1 MAVEDKYIS
10 YRIYLVAFTMFV
22 MAIAITVKLTN
33 IQWVEGDYYRKLAK
47 ERTVRN
53 FIIPANKGNIYSAD
67 GSLLATSI
75 PKYTIRFDAM
85 APKSEAFE
93 KNVKSLADS
102 LGILLGKSSSTFL
115 SDLRKARATKN
126 RYFLVARDVS
136 YTQYSKIKS
145 YPLFNSGAY
154 KGGIII
160 EQKTVREHPIG
171 KIAERT
177 IGYERLTPAGIEDG
191 KGIEWAFRKY
201 LNGKDGK
208 ILKQK
213 IAKGQWKPIRD
224 VNEVDPQDGYDVIS
238 TIDVYIQDIA
248 HHALL
253 KQLRAYNADHGCVVV
268 METKTGK
275 IKAISN
281 LGKDPKSINKSADST
296 YFETTN
302 YAIAESHE
310 PGSTYKL
317 ADLMTLL
324 EDKKIDTSAVFDTQ
338 GGIITYFGE
347 KVRDSH
353 DGGFGRISLAKGF
366 EVSSNTVM
374 VQAVYNNYKNNPAQF
389 VNHLNGYGLNKP
401 LGLPIKGEG
410 MPKVPQ
416 PGDKNWSAI
425 SLPWMAFGYGVSIT
439 PLQTLTFYNS
449 VANNGEMVKPQ
460 FVSEIKEW
468 NKTIKKFNKEVIN
481 PKVCSMETIAKLK
494 AVMKNVVKKGTGAK
508 LYSKDFSMAG
518 KTGTAQANYAK
529 NGGTEKHYISSFV
542 GYFPADEPKY
552 SCIVVVHE
560 PNTTNNNYYGAD
572 VAGPVFKRIAQKI
585 FTDAPST
592 NTIKSLN
599 RKNAKQENDY
609 TDYYTKAQ
617 KKQNLIPN
625 LKGMSGM
632 DAVALLGNLGVK
644 VKVVGIGK
652 VKNQSIPAGQNLDK
666 NTTIIL
672 ELS

>member
-10 YRIYLVAFTMFV
+10 YRMYMVAFAMFL

-53 FIIPANKGNIYSAD
+53 FVIPANKGNVYSAD

-75 PKYTIRFDAM
+75 PKYTIRFDAV
-85 APKSEAFE
+85 APKSDAFE

-102 LGILLGKSSSTFL
+102 LGLLLRKPSSTFQ
-115 SDLRKARATKN
+115 SDLRKARANNN
-126 RYFLVARDVS
+126 RYFLVARDLS
-136 YTQYSKIKS
+136 YTEYMKIKS
-145 YPLFNSGAY
+145 FPLFNLGAY
-154 KGGIII
+154 KGGIIT

-177 IGYERLTPAGIEDG
+177 IGYERVTPSGEKDG

-253 KQLRAYNADHGCVVV
+253 KQLRAFNADHGCVVV

-281 LGKDPKSINKSADST
+281 LGKNPESANKAEDST

-324 EDKKIDTSAVFDTQ
+324 EDKKVDTSAVFDSQ
-338 GGIITYFGE
+338 GGTIIYSGK

-353 DGGFGRISLAKGF
+353 EGGYGKISLARGF

-374 VQAVYNNYKNNPAQF
+374 VQAVYNNYKNDPAQF
-389 VNHLNGYGLNKP
+389 VNHLNSYGLNKP

-410 MPKVPQ
+410 IPYIPQ

-439 PLQTLTFYNS
+439 PLQTLTYYNA
-449 VANNGEMVKPQ
+449 VANNGVMVKPQ

-468 NKTIKKFNKEVIN
+468 NKTIKKFNTEVIN
-481 PKVCSMETIAKLK
+481 SSVCSNETLLK
-494 AVMKNVVKKGTGAK
+494 VRAVLQNVVKKGTGSK

-529 NGGTEKHYISSFV
+529 NGGVEKHYISSFV
-542 GYFPADEPKY
+542 GYFPAEAPKY

-560 PNTTNNNYYGAD
+560 PNTSNNNYYGAD

-585 FTDAPST
+585 FTDVPST
-592 NTIKSLN
+592 NEIKNLN
-599 RKNAKQENDY
+599 KKNTKQEENY
-609 TDYYTKAQ
+609 TAYYTKAQ
-617 KKQNLIPN
+617 KKQSFIPN
-625 LKGMSGM
+625 VRGMSGM
-632 DAVALLGNLGVK
+632 DAIALLGNLGLNIK
-644 VKVVGIGK
+644 VKGTGK
-652 VKNQSIPAGQNLDK
+652 VKSQSIQPGQPFNK
-666 NTTIIL
+666 KTTIIL

>member
-1 MAVEDKYIS
+1 MAVEDKYIT
-10 YRIYLVAFTMFV
+10 YRIYLVAFCIFL
-22 MAIAITVKLTN
+22 MAIAVVIKLTN
-33 IQWVEGDYYRKLAK
+33 IQWVQGDAYRKLAK

-53 FIIPANKGNIYSAD
+53 FVIPANKGNIYSSD

-75 PKYTIRFDAM
+75 PNYTIRFDAV
-85 APKSEAFE
+85 APKAESFD
-93 KNVKSLADS
+93 KNVKALSDSLA
-102 LGILLGKSSSTFL
+102 LLLGKSSSKFQ
-115 SDLRKARATKN
+115 SEMRKARANKN
-126 RYFLVARDVS
+126 RYFLVARDLS
-136 YTQYSKIKS
+136 YTEYIKIKNF
-145 YPLFNSGAY
+145 PLFNLGAY
-154 KGGIII
+154 KGGIIT
-160 EQKTVREHPIG
+160 EQQTVREHPIG

-177 IGYERLTPAGIEDG
+177 IGYERVTPNGTADG

-213 IAKGQWKPIRD
+213 IAQGQWKPIRD
-224 VNEVDPQDGYDVIS
+224 INEVDPQDGYDIIS
-238 TIDVYIQDIA
+238 TLDVYIQDIA

-253 KQLRAYNADHGCVVV
+253 KQLQLYQADHGCVVV
-268 METKTGK
+268 METKTGQ

-281 LGKDPKSINKSADST
+281 LGKSKDST
-296 YFETTN
+296 YYETTN

-317 ADLMTLL
+317 ADLMALL
-324 EDKKIDTSAVFDTQ
+324 EDKKVDTSAVYDTQ
-338 GGIITYFGE
+338 GGIIMYSGK

-353 DGGFGRISLAKGF
+353 EGGYGKISLAKGF
-366 EVSSNTVM
+366 EVSSNTVL
-374 VQAVYNNYKNNPAQF
+374 VQAVYNNYKNDPTQF
-389 VNHLNGYGLNKP
+389 VNHLNAYGLNKP

-410 MPKVPQ
+410 IPFVPQ
-416 PGDKNWSAI
+416 PSDKNWSNI

-439 PLQTLTFYNS
+439 PLQTLTFYNA
-449 VANNGEMVKPQ
+449 VANNGVMVKPQ

-468 NKTIKKFNKEVIN
+468 NKTIKKFNTEVIN
-481 PKVCSMETIAKLK
+481 PKICSKETLLKLK
-494 AVMKNVVKKGTGAK
+494 AVLANVVKKGTGAK
-508 LYSKDFSMAG
+508 LYSKDFLMAG

-529 NGGTEKHYISSFV
+529 NGGVEKHYISSFV
-542 GYFPADEPKY
+542 GYFPAENPKY

-560 PNTTNNNYYGAD
+560 PNTSKNDYYGAD

-592 NTIKSLN
+592 NEIKNLN
-599 RKNAKQENDY
+599 KKNAKQENNY
-609 TDYYTKAQ
+609 SDYYTKAQ

-632 DAVALLGNLGVK
+632 DAAALLGNLGMK
-644 VKVVGIGK
+644 VKVVGYGK
-652 VKNQSIPAGQNLDK
+652 VKSQSILPGQNIDK